1 MIDLLKQKI
10 ADAELVL
17 VGVGEEW
24 SIKKADWLKNTIF
37 SKAVNECSMDDALI
51 PFLQKYIIEERPDE
65 CILRKRAGYEYLE
78 KLLRDKNYFVVTLC
92 TDGLIRQVNLRN
104 DRIVEPCGTIKKMQ
118 CAHECTR
125 EVYGFEKAWLE
136 QFGSFAKKGMLKQI
150 KPPVCP
156 KCGAPLI
163 LNTIEAEKY
172 AEEGYLPEWNIYTKW
187 LQGTVNKKV
196 CILELGVG
204 MQFPTVIRW
213 PFEKVA
219 FFNQKSSFFRVHSKL
234 YQVTE
239 EIKDRSYGIQA
250 LSEDFLKELSYK
262 L

>member
-10 ADAELVL
+10 TDAELVL

-24 SIKKADWLKNTIF
+24 SIKKSDWQKNLLY
-37 SKAVNECSMDDALI
+37 SKAVNEYGADDERI

-65 CILRKRAGYEYLE
+65 SILKKRAGYEYLE
-78 KLLRDKNYFVVTLC
+78 KLLKDKNYFVVTLC
-92 TDGLIRQVNLRN
+92 TDGLICQVNLRN

-118 CAHECTR
+118 CTHRCTG
-125 EVYGFEKAWLE
+125 ELYEFDVAWPNQFSSFVKKGTLE
-136 QFGSFAKKGMLKQI
+136 QIEL
-150 KPPVCP
+150 PVCP

-163 LNTIEAEKY
+163 LNTIEAEEY
-172 AEEGYLPEWNIYTKW
+172 AEEGYLPKWNTYTKW
-187 LQGTVNKKV
+187 LQGTVNKRL

-239 EIKDRSYGIQA
+239 EIKDRSYSIQA

>member
-10 ADAELVL
+10 TEAELVL

-24 SIKKADWLKNTIF
+24 SIKKSDWQKNPF
-37 SKAVNECSMDDALI
+37 YSKAVNKYGADDERL
-51 PFLQKYIIEERPDE
+51 PFFQKYIIEERPDE
-65 CILRKRAGYEYLE
+65 NILKKRVGYEYLE
-78 KLLRDKNYFVVTLC
+78 KILKDKNYFVVTLC

-118 CAHECTR
+118 CAHKCTG
-125 EVYGFEKAWLE
+125 ELYGFEKAWLE
-136 QFGSFAKKGMLKQI
+136 QFGSFARKEMMEQI

-156 KCGAPLI
+156 KCGASLI
-163 LNTIEAEKY
+163 LNTIEAEEY

-187 LQGTVNKKV
+187 LQGTVNKRV
-196 CILELGVG
+196 CVLELGAG

-213 PFEKVA
+213 PFEKIV
-219 FFNQKSSFFRVHSKL
+219 FFNQKSSLFRIHSKL
-234 YQVTE
+234 YQTAE

-250 LSEDFLKELSYK
+250 LSEDFLKELFYK